1 VRNDAVLSQAVPPS
15 GHESVPTVSVII
27 PCREEQAHIGAC
39 LRSVLANDYPQD
51 RIEILVVDGMSRD
64 GTPAIVAEVA
74 QEHATVK
81 LLENPQ
87 RTVPAALNRGLRE
100 ARGEIIMRMDAHA
113 LYPRDYISGL
123 VAWLL
128 SSGADNVGGV
138 CVTVPANRTAT
149 ARAIALALS
158 HPFGVGD
165 AQHRVGVQEAR
176 WVDTVPFGCYRRSS
190 FDRVGGFD
198 EELVRNQDVEFNHR
212 LIRRGGR
219 VLLVPG
225 IKSYYYARGSLR
237 QLARMYYQYGRFTP
251 LVVRKV
257 GRIMT
262 WRQFVP
268 PLFVGALGVTAV
280 TAPWV
285 PAMWGLGVLVAG
297 SYALVNLVVSA
308 RLGLK
313 HGWRVGLMLPA
324 VFATLHMACGT
335 GVLRGCVDSLV
346 RRVTPRD
353 APLSR

>member
-1 VRNDAVLSQAVPPS
+1 VLSQAVPPS

-237 QLARMYYQYGRFTP
+237 QLARM
-251 LVVRKV
+251 
-257 GRIMT
+257 
-262 WRQFVP
+262 
-268 PLFVGALGVTAV
+268 
-280 TAPWV
+280 
-285 PAMWGLGVLVAG
+285 
-297 SYALVNLVVSA
+297 
-308 RLGLK
+308 
-313 HGWRVGLMLPA
+313 
-324 VFATLHMACGT
+324 
-335 GVLRGCVDSLV
+335 
-346 RRVTPRD
+346 
-353 APLSR
+353 